1 MKLFRV
7 TGFVASAA
15 VVTAVVVT
23 AQQPAP
29 ATTAVF
35 TAAQAQSGQAIYAQN
50 CSACH
55 GVNFEGSGDAPALAG
70 GTFLLKWN
78 PQPVSEL
85 FGYIMQGMPPT
96 NPGSLGELASLN
108 VTAYILQRN
117 GAAAGPQAL
126 TASLATPIRA
136 VANPQ
141 AAAAQ
146 AQAPAGRG
154 GRGARGGGGAT
165 ATGDDGALAGRGPG
179 SIALGAG
186 TTAGQGR
193 GGASGA
199 RGVSVKGEVQ
209 NYVPVTPEMLKS
221 PPAEDWLIFGRNYQR
236 QSYSPLNQIS
246 RDNVKNLQLKW
257 VWAMNDTGA
266 NQTTPIV
273 HNGIIYLA
281 SPSNIVQAINGKTG
295 DLIWETRVGP
305 DQAPGYGG
313 IRSIAIAED
322 KIFLPTSNA
331 HMVALNARNGEILW
345 DTPASDKAHPSTS
358 GTIVIKDKVL
368 MGLTGCARFDGEG
381 CYISAFDIHTG
392 QRAWRFY
399 TIPREG
405 QPGSET
411 WGKLP
416 MNNRAGAETWLA
428 GSYDPDLNL
437 TYWGVA
443 QSKPWNFLSRHLTPY
458 DKTLYANSTVA
469 LNPDNGQL
477 AWYFQHAPGES
488 FDLDEV
494 FERVL
499 VDIGDQKVSFNAGKA
514 GILWKLD
521 RRNGQYLG
529 HKEMVKQTV
538 WEHIDPKTGQP
549 SYRPD
554 ILEMQLNKPINV
566 CPSTE
571 GGKNWQGMSY
581 NQPTGVIIAPL
592 SQSCMDFTAREV
604 DFNGNGGGS
613 GGDRKFLNMPGTN
626 GNIGKL
632 AAYDVKTLNEVWKYE
647 QHAPFLTAAMST
659 AGGWV
664 LVGDINRGVHI
675 LDVKNGQ
682 MLWETRLGTSVQGFP
697 VTYSVDGKQYVAV
710 MTGLGG
716 GSPRNVPAAIAPDIK
731 IPQTG
736 QALYVFALP
745 DAR

>member
-1 MKLFRV
+1 M
-7 TGFVASAA
+7 
-15 VVTAVVVT
+15 
-23 AQQPAP
+23 
-29 ATTAVF
+29 
-35 TAAQAQSGQAIYAQN
+35 
-50 CSACH
+50 
-55 GVNFEGSGDAPALAG
+55 EGSGDAPALVG
-70 GTFLLKWN
+70 GTFLLKWRTKM
-78 PQPVSEL
+78 VSEL
-85 FGYIMQGMPPT
+85 FGDILQTMPAS
-96 NPGSLGELASLN
+96 NPGSLSEAAALN
-108 VTAYILQRN
+108 ATAYILQRN
-117 GAAAGPQAL
+117 GAAAGQQAL
-126 TASLATPIRA
+126 SGGVTTLISAIATGR
-136 VANPQ
+136 
-141 AAAAQ
+141 
-146 AQAPAGRG
+146 APANAPAQGGNRRPAGIFGAGSADGRV
-154 GRGARGGGGAT
+154 
-165 ATGDDGALAGRGPG
+165 DGAMK
-179 SIALGAG
+179 
-186 TTAGQGR
+186 
-193 GGASGA
+193 
-199 RGVSVKGEVQ
+199 RGVTVAGEVK
-209 NYVPVTPEMLKS
+209 NYVPITPAMLKN
-221 PPAEDWLIFGRNYQR
+221 PPPGDWLIFGRNYQR
-236 QSYSPLNQIS
+236 HSYSPLNQITV
-246 RDNVKNLQLKW
+246 DNVKNLQMKW
-257 VWAMNDTGA
+257 TWAMNDSGA
-266 NQTTPIV
+266 NQTTPLV

-281 SPSNIVQAINGKTG
+281 SPSNIVQALDGKTG

-313 IRSIAIAED
+313 IRTIAMAED
-322 KIFLPTSNA
+322 KVFLATSDA
-331 HMVALNARNGEILW
+331 HMVAIDARNGKILW
-345 DTPASDKAHPSTS
+345 DTPASDKPHVATS
-358 GTIVIKDKVL
+358 GDIVIGDKVL
-368 MGLTGCARFDGEG
+368 MGLTGCGRFDGEG

-405 QPGSET
+405 QPGSDT

-428 GSYDPDLNL
+428 GSYDPELNL

-443 QSKPWNFLSRHLTPY
+443 QSKPWNYLSRKLTPF

-469 LNPDNGQL
+469 LNPETGKL

-499 VDIGDQKVSFNAGKA
+499 VDIGDQKVSLSAGKA

-521 RRNGQYLG
+521 RRTGQYLG

-538 WEHIDPKTGQP
+538 WAEINPKTGEP
-549 SYRPD
+549 RYRSD
-554 ILEMQLNKPINV
+554 LLEMQFNKPVNV

-581 NQPTGVIIAPL
+581 NQPTGLIIAPL

-604 DFNGNGGGS
+604 DFSGNGAGS
-613 GGDRKFLNMPGTN
+613 GGDRKFLPMPGTN

-632 AAYDVKTLNEVWKYE
+632 AAYDVKTMNEVWKYE
-647 QHAPFLTAAMST
+647 QHAPFLTSALST

-675 LDVKNGQ
+675 LDVKTGK

-697 VTYSVDGKQYVAV
+697 VTYSIDGKQYIAV

-731 IPQTG
+731 IPQSG
-736 QALYVFALP
+736 QALYIFALP
-745 DAR
+745 

>member
-1 MKLFRV
+1 
-7 TGFVASAA
+7 VAQTPVPSTAA
-15 VVTAVVVT
+15 
-23 AQQPAP
+23 
-29 ATTAVF
+29 F
-35 TAAQAQSGQAIYAQN
+35 TADQASNGGAVYSQN
-50 CSACH
+50 CAACH
-55 GVNFEGSGDAPALAG
+55 GITMEGSGDAPALVG
-70 GTFLLKWN
+70 GTFLLKWRTKM
-78 PQPVSEL
+78 VSEL
-85 FGYIMQGMPPT
+85 FGEILQTMPAN
-96 NPGSLGELASLN
+96 NPGSLSEAAALN
-108 VTAYILQRN
+108 ATAYILQRN
-117 GAAAGPQAL
+117 GATAGQQVL
-126 TASLATPIRA
+126 T
-136 VANPQ
+136 
-141 AAAAQ
+141 
-146 AQAPAGRG
+146 
-154 GRGARGGGGAT
+154 GGAT
-165 ATGDDGALAGRGPG
+165 TLISAIATGRAPATAAPG
-179 SIALGAG
+179 GNRRAPGILGAG
-186 TTAGQGR
+186 SADGR
-193 GGASGA
+193 TEGAA
-199 RGVSVKGEVQ
+199 TRRGVTVVGEVK
-209 NYVPVTPEMLKS
+209 NYVPVTPEMLKN
-221 PPAEDWLIFGRNYQR
+221 PPAQDWLIFGRNYQR
-236 QSYSPLNQIS
+236 HSYSPLNQIT
-246 RDNVKNLQLKW
+246 RDNVKTLQLKW
-257 VWAMNDTGA
+257 TWAMNDTGA
-266 NQTTPIV
+266 NQTTPLV
-273 HNGIIYLA
+273 HNGVIYLA
-281 SPSNIVQAINGKTG
+281 SPSNIVQALDGKTG

-313 IRSIAIAED
+313 IRTIAMAED
-322 KIFLPTSNA
+322 KVFLATSDA
-331 HMVALNARNGEILW
+331 HMVAIDARNGKILW
-345 DTPASDKAHPSTS
+345 DTPASDKPHVATS
-358 GTIVIKDKVL
+358 GDIVIGDKVL

-428 GSYDPDLNL
+428 GSYDPELNL

-443 QSKPWNFLSRHLTPY
+443 QSKPWNYLSRHLTPF

-469 LNPDNGQL
+469 LNPENGKL

-499 VDIGDQKVSFNAGKA
+499 VDIGDQKVSLSAGKA

-521 RRNGQYLG
+521 RRTGQYLG
-529 HKEMVKQTV
+529 SKEMVKQTV
-538 WEHIDPKTGQP
+538 WAEINPKTGEP
-549 SYRPD
+549 RYRSD
-554 ILEMQLNKPINV
+554 ILEMQINKPINV

-581 NQPTGVIIAPL
+581 NQPTGLIIAPL
-592 SQSCMDFTAREV
+592 SQSCMDFTAREI
-604 DFNGNGGGS
+604 DFNGNGGGN
-613 GGDRKFLNMPGTN
+613 GGDRKFLPMPGTN

-647 QHAPFLTAAMST
+647 QHAPFLTSALST

-675 LDVKNGQ
+675 LDVKTGK

-697 VTYSVDGKQYVAV
+697 VTYSVDGKQYIAV

-731 IPQTG
+731 IPQSG
-736 QALYVFALP
+736 QALYIFALP
-745 DAR
+745 

>member
-1 MKLFRV
+1 MNLSRFA
-7 TGFVASAA
+7 GFAAASALAIVAAAA
-15 VVTAVVVT
+15 VMT
-23 AQQPAP
+23 AQQAP
-29 ATTAVF
+29 AGIF
-35 TAAQAQSGQAIYAQN
+35 TVAQAQSGQAIYTQN

-55 GVNFEGSGDAPALAG
+55 GVNFEGSGDAPSLSG
-70 GTFLLKWN
+70 GTFMLKWG
-78 PQPVSEL
+78 PKQVSEL
-85 FGYIMQGMPPT
+85 FGEILQSMPPT
-96 NPGSLGELASLN
+96 NPGSLGEQASLN
-108 VTAYILQRN
+108 ATAYILTRN
-117 GAAAGPQAL
+117 GAQPGPQPL
-126 TASLATPIRA
+126 TAGASTLISA
-136 VANPQ
+136 VATGQ
-141 AAAAQ
+141 GGAAN
-146 AQAPAGRG
+146 AQAPGRGGRG
-154 GRGARGGGGAT
+154 GRGARGGGGAG
-165 ATGDDGALAGRGPG
+165 GDAAGAPAGRGAA
-179 SIALGAG
+179 SQVQGAG
-186 TTAGQGR
+186 TPAGRALG
-193 GGASGA
+193 GGAGT
-199 RGVSVKGEVQ
+199 RGVSVQGEVK
-209 NYVPVTPEMLKS
+209 NYVPVTPDMLKN
-221 PPAEDWLIFGRNYQR
+221 PPASDWLIMGRNYQR
-236 QSYSPLNQIS
+236 QSFSPLNQIT
-246 RDNVKNLQLKW
+246 RDNVKTLQMKW
-257 VWAMNDTGA
+257 VWAMNDSGA
-266 NQTTPIV
+266 NETTPIV

-281 SPSNIVQAINGKTG
+281 SPSNIVQALDGKTG

-305 DQAPGYGG
+305 DQAAGYGG

-322 KIFLPTSNA
+322 KIFLPTSDA
-331 HMVALNARNGEILW
+331 HMVAINARNGQILW
-345 DTPASDKAHPSTS
+345 DTPASDTPHVSTS
-358 GTIVIKDKVL
+358 GTIVIGDKVL

-392 QRAWRFY
+392 ARAWRFY

-428 GSYDPDLNL
+428 GSYDPELNL

-443 QSKPWNFLSRHLTPY
+443 QSKPWNFLSRKLTPF

-469 LNPDNGQL
+469 LNPDTGKLQ
-477 AWYFQHAPGES
+477 WYFQHAPGES

-521 RRNGQYLG
+521 RRTGQYLG

-538 WEHIDPKTGQP
+538 WEHIDPKTGTP

-554 ILEMQLNKPINV
+554 ILEMQFNKPINV

-571 GGKNWQGMSY
+571 GGKNWQAMSY
-581 NQPTGVIIAPL
+581 NQPTGLIIAPL

-647 QHAPFLTAAMST
+647 QHAPFLTATLST

-664 LVGDINRGVHI
+664 LVGDVNRTVHI
-675 LDVKNGQ
+675 LDVKTGQ
-682 MLWETRLGTSVQGFP
+682 MLWESRLGTSAQGFP
-697 VTYSVDGKQYVAV
+697 VTYSVDGKQYIAV
-710 MTGLGG
+710 MSGLGG
-716 GSPRNVPAAIAPDIK
+716 GSPRNVPAAIATDIK
-731 IPQTG
+731 IPQSG
-736 QALYVFALP
+736 QALYIFALP
-745 DAR
+745 

>member
-1 MKLFRV
+1 
-7 TGFVASAA
+7 VAPLIVSA
-15 VVTAVVVT
+15 
-23 AQQPAP
+23 QPA
-29 ATTAVF
+29 AGIF
-35 TAAQAQSGQAIYAQN
+35 TAAQAESGRAVYAQS
-50 CSACH
+50 CSGCH
-55 GVNFEGSGDAPALAG
+55 GADFGGSGDAPALSG
-70 GTFLLKWN
+70 STFLLKWR
-78 PQPVSEL
+78 PKMVSEL
-85 FGYIMQGMPPT
+85 FGEILQNMPPT
-96 NPGSLGELASLN
+96 NPGSLGEPAALN
-108 VTAYILQRN
+108 ATAFLLERN
-117 GAAAGPQAL
+117 GAQPGQQAL
-126 TASLATPIRA
+126 TGSAAMLIRT
-136 VANPQ
+136 VANG
-141 AAAAQ
+141 
-146 AQAPAGRG
+146 QAPAGNAPAQGRG
-154 GRGARGGGGAT
+154 GRGG
-165 ATGDDGALAGRGPG
+165 G
-179 SIALGAG
+179 SIVVGAG
-186 TTAGQGR
+186 SGNGR
-193 GGASGA
+193 GGSSATH
-199 RGVSVKGEVQ
+199 GVTVAGEVK
-209 NYVPVTPEMLKS
+209 NYVPVTKEMLRN
-221 PPAEDWLIFGRNYQR
+221 PPPEDWLIFGRNYQR
-236 QSYSPLNQIS
+236 WSYSPLNQIT
-246 RDNVKNLQLKW
+246 RDNVRTLQLKW
-257 VWAMNDTGA
+257 TWAMNDSGA

-281 SPSNIVQAINGKTG
+281 SPSNIVQALDARTG
-295 DLIWETRVGP
+295 DLIWETRAGP

-322 KIFLPTSNA
+322 KVLLSTSDA
-331 HMVALNARNGEILW
+331 HMVAINARNGQILW
-345 DTPASDKAHPSTS
+345 DTPASDKPHVSTS
-358 GTIVIKDKVL
+358 GDIVIGDKVL

-405 QPGSET
+405 QPGSDT
-411 WGKLP
+411 WGTLP

-428 GSYDPDLNL
+428 GSYDPDLNI

-443 QSKPWNFLSRHLTPY
+443 QSKPWNFLSRKLTPF

-469 LNPDNGQL
+469 LNPENGKL

-499 VDIGDQKVSFNAGKA
+499 VDIGDQKVSLSAGKA

-521 RRNGQYLG
+521 RRTGQYLG
-529 HKEMVKQTV
+529 SKQMVNQTV
-538 WEHIDPKTGQP
+538 WAEINPKTGEP
-549 SYRPD
+549 RYRAD
-554 ILEMQLNKPINV
+554 LLEMQFNKPVNV

-581 NQPTGVIIAPL
+581 NQPTGLIIAPL
-592 SQSCMDFTAREV
+592 SQSCMDFTAREI
-604 DFNGNGGGS
+604 DFNGNGGGN
-613 GGDRKFLNMPGTN
+613 GGDRKFLPMPGTN

-647 QHAPFLTAAMST
+647 QHAPFLTSALST

-675 LDVKNGQ
+675 LDVKTGK

-697 VTYSVDGKQYVAV
+697 VTYSVDGKQYIAV

-731 IPQTG
+731 IPQSG
-736 QALYVFALP
+736 QALYIFALP
-745 DAR
+745 

>member
-1 MKLFRV
+1 MNL
-7 TGFVASAA
+7 
-15 VVTAVVVT
+15 
-23 AQQPAP
+23 
-29 ATTAVF
+29 
-35 TAAQAQSGQAIYAQN
+35 
-50 CSACH
+50 
-55 GVNFEGSGDAPALAG
+55 EGSGDAPALVG
-70 GTFLLKWN
+70 GTFLLKWR
-78 PQPVSEL
+78 PKMVSEL
-85 FGYIMQGMPPT
+85 FGDILQTMPAS
-96 NPGSLGELASLN
+96 NPGSLGEAAALN

-117 GAAAGPQAL
+117 GAATGPQAL
-126 TASLATPIRA
+126 SPGATTLISA
-136 VANPQ
+136 IATG
-141 AAAAQ
+141 
-146 AQAPAGRG
+146 QAPANGGRN
-154 GRGARGGGGAT
+154 GRGAASLV
-165 ATGDDGALAGRGPG
+165 A
-179 SIALGAG
+179 GAG
-186 TTAGQGR
+186 SAA
-193 GGASGA
+193 GASGQRNLPVVR
-199 RGVSVKGEVQ
+199 RGVTVAGEVK
-209 NYVPVTPEMLKS
+209 NYVPVTPEMLKN
-221 PPAEDWLIFGRNYQR
+221 PPASDWLIFGRNYQR
-236 QSYSPLNQIS
+236 QSYSPLNQIT

-257 VWAMNDTGA
+257 TWAMNDSGA

-281 SPSNIVQAINGKTG
+281 SPSNIVQAIDGKTG

-322 KIFLPTSNA
+322 KIFLPTSDA
-331 HMVALNARNGEILW
+331 HMVALDARNGKILW
-345 DTPASDKAHPSTS
+345 DTPASDKPHVSTS
-358 GTIVIKDKVL
+358 GDIVIGDKVL

-392 QRAWRFY
+392 KRAWRFY

-405 QPGSET
+405 QPGSDT

-443 QSKPWNFLSRHLTPY
+443 QSKPWNYLSRHLTPF

-469 LNPDNGQL
+469 LNPDTGKL

-499 VDIGDQKVSFNAGKA
+499 VDIGDQKVSLSAGKA

-521 RRNGQYLG
+521 RRTGKYLG
-529 HKEMVKQTV
+529 SKQMVNQTV
-538 WEHIDPKTGQP
+538 WAEINPKTGEP
-549 SYRPD
+549 RYRAD

-581 NQPTGVIIAPL
+581 NQPTGLIIAPL
-592 SQSCMDFTAREV
+592 SQSCMEFTAREV
-604 DFNGNGGGS
+604 DFSGNGGGS
-613 GGDRKFLNMPGTN
+613 GGDRKFLPMPGTN

-647 QHAPFLTAAMST
+647 QHAPFLTAALST

-675 LDVKNGQ
+675 LDVKTGK

-697 VTYSVDGKQYVAV
+697 VTYSVDGKQYIAV

-716 GSPRNVPAAIAPDIK
+716 GSPRNVPAVIAPDIK
-731 IPQTG
+731 IPQSG

-745 DAR
+745 

>member
-1 MKLFRV
+1 MHRLALPSRLFAL
-7 TGFVASAA
+7 TAFGAA
-15 VVTAVVVT
+15 TFGLVWA
-23 AQQPAP
+23 QPAGI
-29 ATTAVF
+29 F
-35 TAAQAQSGQAIYAQN
+35 TAAQAQSGRAIYDQN

-55 GVNFEGSGDAPALAG
+55 GANFEGSGDAPALSG
-70 GTFLLKWN
+70 GTFLIKWG
-78 PQPVSEL
+78 PRMVSEL
-85 FGYIMQGMPPT
+85 FGEILQTMPPT
-96 NPGSLGELASLN
+96 NPGSLGEPAALN
-108 VTAYILQRN
+108 ATAYILQRN
-117 GAAAGPQAL
+117 GAQAGQQAL
-126 TASLATPIRA
+126 AGSVSTLIRA
-136 VANPQ
+136 VANG
-141 AAAAQ
+141 
-146 AQAPAGRG
+146 QAPGANAPAQGRG
-154 GRGARGGGGAT
+154 GRGGG
-165 ATGDDGALAGRGPG
+165 
-179 SIALGAG
+179 SMVVGAG
-186 TTAGQGR
+186 TGNGR
-193 GGASGA
+193 GGVAA
-199 RGVSVKGEVQ
+199 THGVNVPGEVK
-209 NYVPVTPEMLKS
+209 NYVPVTTEMLRN

-236 QSYSPLNQIS
+236 YSYSPLNQIT
-246 RDNVKNLQLKW
+246 RDNARTLQLKW
-257 VWAMNDTGA
+257 TWAMNDSGA

-281 SPSNIVQAINGKTG
+281 SPSNIVQALDARTG
-295 DLIWETRVGP
+295 DLIWETRAGP

-313 IRSIAIAED
+313 IRAIAIAED
-322 KIFLPTSNA
+322 KIFLPTSDA
-331 HMVALNARNGEILW
+331 HMVAINARNGQILW
-345 DTPASDKAHPSTS
+345 DTPASDKPHVSTS
-358 GTIVIKDKVL
+358 GTIVIGDKVL

-392 QRAWRFY
+392 QRDWRFY

-411 WGKLP
+411 WGNLP

-428 GSYDPDLNL
+428 GSYDPELNI

-443 QSKPWNFLSRHLTPY
+443 QSKPWNFLSRKLTPF

-469 LNPDNGQL
+469 LNPDTGKL
-477 AWYFQHAPGES
+477 IWYFQHAPGES

-521 RRNGQYLG
+521 RRTGQYLG
-529 HKEMVKQTV
+529 SKEMVKQTV
-538 WEHIDPKTGQP
+538 WDHIDPKTGTP
-549 SYRPD
+549 RYRTD
-554 ILEMQLNKPINV
+554 ILEMQINKPINV

-571 GGKNWQGMSY
+571 GGKNWQAMSY
-581 NQPTGVIIAPL
+581 NPPTGLLIVPL

-604 DFNGNGGGS
+604 DFSGRGGGS
-613 GGDRKFLNMPGTN
+613 GGDRKFLPMPGSN

-632 AAYDVKTLNEVWKYE
+632 AAYDVKTMNEVWKYE
-647 QHAPFLTAAMST
+647 QRAPFLTAALST

-675 LDVKNGQ
+675 LDAKTGQ

-697 VTYSVDGKQYVAV
+697 VTFSVDGKQYIAV

-731 IPQTG
+731 IPQSG
-736 QALYVFALP
+736 QALYVFGLP
-745 DAR
+745 